1 MNKFKVKRVKVAG
14 SEIVNNP
21 SLVNKLSFRMAK
33 EHYIINFG
41 VTNVFL
47 SVN

>member
-1 MNKFKVKRVKVAG
+1 MNKFKEKRVKVAG

-41 VTNVFL
+41 VTNVLL